1 MILFASRVPFT
12 GRLSCLLIHS
22 RQPQP
27 GPSFNTSICVSQATL
42 VTDSRL
48 YLESE
53 YRNPFARHRLGDS
66 QPRTSK
72 IPLAHTCATSCC
84 GKVTGSDSVGSCT
97 SGSACA
103 SDAVSFASFPF
114 RYYLQPIAIDT
125 AARDGRAGSL
135 GFLNRPHSEI
145 ERGTGLRRWI
155 CRGSSLVG
163 ASTLDFLST
172 QSLAKPFQ

>member
-1 MILFASRVPFT
+1 MISFTSRVPFT
-12 GRLSCLLIHS
+12 RRLSCLLIHS
-22 RQPQP
+22 RKPQP
-27 GPSFNTSICVSQATL
+27 GSSFNTSICVSQATL

-48 YLESE
+48 SLESE

-84 GKVTGSDSVGSCT
+84 GKVTGSDSVGSCA

-114 RYYLQPIAIDT
+114 RYYLQPLLSILLHGTTEPALWVSLTDHIPRSSVGQASDVGFA
-125 AARDGRAGSL
+125 AARVLLAPQRWTL
-135 GFLNRPHSEI
+135 FQHS
-145 ERGTGLRRWI
+145 R
-155 CRGSSLVG
+155 
-163 ASTLDFLST
+163 
-172 QSLAKPFQ
+172 